1 MLLEDILCFFVD
13 DIIVYIEIQNESPK
27 SLSELKSK
35 FSNITGYEINI
46 QIQLC
51 LYSNNGQSEIE
62 NLKHHTQK
70 HLKKKNQ
77 G

>member
-1 MLLEDILCFFVD
+1 MLLEDILWFFVD

-46 QIQLC
+46 QIQTIRNRKFKTP
-51 LYSNNGQSEIE
+51 YT
-62 NLKHHTQK
+62 KAF
-70 HLKKKNQ
+70 KKKKPGINSNKDV
-77 G
+77 